1 MKIELISKKVERL
14 VMTRLEG
21 DSTAKKAI
29 KTTVNLNNELYTNV
43 KDSKLFR
50 VRYFASVTIEGRL
63 EMDITYD
70 FDFRSEDDFSHEM
83 AKSYEVRSIAPN
95 MAYPYIKTYAEQI
108 ILMSNLGMFTLPYFD
123 FLANPMETNSNK

>member
-1 MKIELISKKVERL
+1 MKIELINKKVESL
-14 VMTRLEG
+14 VMKPLEG
-21 DSTAKKAI
+21 DSAAKKTMSA
-29 KTTVNLNNELYTNV
+29 TVKLNNELYSNV

-70 FDFRSEDDFSHEM
+70 FDFQSEDDFSNEM
-83 AKSYEVRSIAPN
+83 AKSHEIRSVVPT

-108 ILMSNLGMFTLPYFD
+108 ILMSNLGRFNLPYFD
-123 FLANPMETNSNK
+123 FFASPMETNGNK

>member
-1 MKIELISKKVERL
+1 MKIELINKKVESL
-14 VMTRLEG
+14 VMKPLEG
-21 DSTAKKAI
+21 DSAAKKTMSA
-29 KTTVNLNNELYTNV
+29 TVKLNNELYSNV

-70 FDFRSEDDFSHEM
+70 FDFQSEDDFSNEM
-83 AKSYEVRSIAPN
+83 AKSHEIRSIVPT

-108 ILMSNLGMFTLPYFD
+108 ILMSNLGRFNLPYFD
-123 FLANPMETNSNK
+123 FFASPMETNGNK

>member
-1 MKIELISKKVERL
+1 MKIELINKKVESL
-14 VMTRLEG
+14 VMKPLES
-21 DSTAKKAI
+21 DSAAKKTMSA
-29 KTTVNLNNELYTNV
+29 TVKLNNELYSNV

-70 FDFRSEDDFSHEM
+70 FDFQSEDDFSNEM
-83 AKSYEVRSIAPN
+83 AKSHEIRSIVPT

-108 ILMSNLGMFTLPYFD
+108 ILMSNLGRFNLPYFD
-123 FLANPMETNSNK
+123 FFASPMETNGNK

>member
-1 MKIELISKKVERL
+1 MKIELINKKVESL
-14 VMTRLEG
+14 VMKPLEG
-21 DSTAKKAI
+21 DSAAKKTMSA
-29 KTTVNLNNELYTNV
+29 TVKLNNELYSNV

-70 FDFRSEDDFSHEM
+70 FDFHSEDDFSDEM
-83 AKSYEVRSIAPN
+83 AKSHEIRSIVPT

-108 ILMSNLGMFTLPYFD
+108 ILMSNLGRFNLPYFD
-123 FLANPMETNSNK
+123 FFDSPMEPNNNK

>member
-70 FDFRSEDDFSHEM
+70 FDFRLEDDFSHEM

-108 ILMSNLGMFTLPYFD
+108 ILMSNLGRFTLPYFD

>member
-63 EMDITYD
+63 EMDI
-70 FDFRSEDDFSHEM
+70 R
-83 AKSYEVRSIAPN
+83 
-95 MAYPYIKTYAEQI
+95 
-108 ILMSNLGMFTLPYFD
+108 
-123 FLANPMETNSNK
+123 

>member
-108 ILMSNLGMFTLPYFD
+108 ILMSNLGRLTLPYFD

>member
-108 ILMSNLGMFTLPYFD
+108 ILMSNLGRFTLPY
-123 FLANPMETNSNK
+123 

>member
-1 MKIELISKKVERL
+1 MKIELINKKVESL
-14 VMTRLEG
+14 VMKPLEG
-21 DSTAKKAI
+21 DSAAKKTMSA
-29 KTTVNLNNELYTNV
+29 TVKLNNELYSNV

-70 FDFRSEDDFSHEM
+70 FDFQSEDDFSNEM
-83 AKSYEVRSIAPN
+83 AKSHEIRSIVPT

-108 ILMSNLGMFTLPYFD
+108 ILMSNLGRFNLPYFD
-123 FLANPMETNSNK
+123 FFASPMETNSNK